1 MASTV
6 VHLSGDLINSGR
18 STHNTRIE
26 RLWVEVGS
34 QFARRWRA
42 FFIRL
47 EHIHCLRRKN
57 PYHLWLIHHLF
68 LDLINEDCQTFQ
80 AEWNTHPISGAE
92 GADESPHDKRFLGMI
107 HHGIYMDDCE
117 GLDTDTIEHLYGTD
131 GPEVLRPP
139 GHTGAGYLNDEGES
153 TPSNA
158 SSDSEG
164 DNDSDVEG
172 FDTRIDNVA
181 QASSRQFLPKPVKT
195 PRHICPLTNEE
206 MAIFNEALQLAVAQG
221 IVPVG
226 YGICPEEW
234 KDNHYPSIEIIQTG
248 RKGAKEISVQLP
260 DFIWRPRAHLW
271 TLGLNILEHIVENRT
286 L

>member
-1 MASTV
+1 
-6 VHLSGDLINSGR
+6 

-80 AEWNTHPISGAE
+80 AEWNTHPISGAK
-92 GADESPHDKRFLGMI
+92 GADESPHVLFLQLFVYRV
-107 HHGIYMDDCE
+107 HTHCYYRTS
-117 GLDTDTIEHLYGTD
+117 LNTDTIEHLYGTD

-139 GHTGAGYLNDEGES
+139 GHTGAGYLNDEGDS

-172 FDTRIDNVA
+172 FDTRIDDVA

-195 PRHICPLTNEE
+195 PRHICPLTNKE